1 MDTEFIDRYI
11 FEEAEKTFRRDLNEV
26 SDLDTQISMVRTFFK
41 DGALTEEMCTSYI
54 QSGEFAFPEEEE
66 DQATEEELEEAIA
79 EMQGWFDELPQT
91 EDLPV
96 SETYFEETKSE

>member
-1 MDTEFIDRYI
+1 
-11 FEEAEKTFRRDLNEV
+11 
-26 SDLDTQISMVRTFFK
+26 MVRTFFK

-79 EMQGWFDELPQT
+79 EMHEWLDELGPA
-91 EDLPV
+91 EPKPV
-96 SETYFEETKSE
+96 TLGFDDVEAKAN